1 MKRTEKT
8 LPALTF
14 IEIHGKL
21 LRALIGLLCASI
33 AVQAQIAV
41 RGETVYTMVGAP
53 IRDGVVLIRDGKIE
67 RVGPASQVAIPS
79 GYKVLTARVV
89 TPGLID
95 ARSTV
100 GLSGYLNQPHDQMQ
114 LDTSAPIQP
123 ELRAIDA
130 YDAREFLVGYLRSF
144 GITTVHTGHGPGAL
158 ISGQTMIVKTT
169 GETIDQ
175 AVIVPEAMIAASL
188 GQAGLGQSGKSPGT
202 RSKQIAMLRAELL
215 KAQDYVAKQKAAGN
229 DPTKAP
235 ARDIR
240 MEALARVIRG
250 EIPLLVNV
258 HRAHDIVSA
267 LRVAKEFGIKIVLD
281 GAAESYLVMDQIK
294 AAGVPVIIHPTMYRA
309 AGDAENLSM
318 ETAAKLRRAG
328 IPVAMQSGY
337 ESYVPKTRVVLFEA
351 AIAAANGLSFEEALA
366 TVTIDAA
373 RILGIANRVGSL
385 EPGKDA
391 DLALFDGDPFE
402 YTSHVTGVIVNGQ
415 VVSEEKR

>member
-1 MKRTEKT
+1 MRRIENVLRSLIEKHT
-8 LPALTF
+8 TVVRVL
-14 IEIHGKL
+14 ICL
-21 LRALIGLLCASI
+21 LLASV
-33 AVQAQIAV
+33 AAQAQIAV
-41 RGETVYTMVGAP
+41 RGETVYTMAGVP

-67 RVGPASQVAIPS
+67 RVGPASQVAVPS
-79 GYKVLTARVV
+79 GYKLLTARVV

-144 GITTVHTGHGPGAL
+144 GITAVHTGHGPGAL
-158 ISGQTMIVKTT
+158 ISGQTMIVKTV
-169 GETIDQ
+169 GDTIDQ

-188 GQAGLGQSGKSPGT
+188 GQAGLGQGGKSPGT
-202 RSKQIAMLRAELL
+202 RSKEIAMLRAELL

-229 DPTKAP
+229 DPSKAP
-235 ARDIR
+235 SRDIR

-250 EIPLLVNV
+250 ELPLLVNV
-258 HRAHDIVSA
+258 HRAHDIMSA

-281 GAAESYLVMDQIK
+281 GAAEAYLVMDQIK

-366 TVTIDAA
+366 TITIDAA

-391 DLALFDGDPFE
+391 DVVLFDGDPFE
-402 YTSHVTGVIVNGQ
+402 YTSHVTGVIINGQ
-415 VVSEEKR
+415 VASEERR